1 MKTTKKVPIL
11 FLVGILATVTL
22 ISATVYT
29 NPSAEAAHGH
39 DADDLEPRFSS
50 GDTIGDI
57 QIRAVFHFS
66 EGIEVVDSFRIFNQ
80 IQGYDAISKPTF
92 ELTGG
97 VGPDKQML
105 YHVTDFSH
113 HTRHDPQQSQYQN
126 FDIDVY
132 LMNGENVYR
141 MMVYASCDV
150 TDYTIFT
157 LHDGDE
163 TFSGLTKFVIA
174 DEFTFECDGFH
185 PHCPSCEATDV
196 VKPNLKSSLDYEKEQ
211 LRLNDIYG
219 LN

>member
-1 MKTTKKVPIL
+1 MKATKKVPIF
-11 FLVGILATVTL
+11 FLVGILATMTL
-22 ISATVYT
+22 ISATVST
-29 NPSAEAAHGH
+29 NPSAEAANVP
-39 DADDLEPRFSS
+39 DVEDLEPRPSS

-57 QIRAVFHFS
+57 QIRAVFHFA

-80 IQGYDAISKPTF
+80 MQGYDAISKPTL

-97 VGPDKQML
+97 VGPDKQLL
-105 YHVTDFSH
+105 YHVTDFSY

-132 LMNGENVYR
+132 LMNGNDVYR

-150 TDYTIFT
+150 DNYTILT

-163 TFSGLTKFVIA
+163 TFSGKTKFVIA
-174 DEFTFECDGFH
+174 DQFIFECDGFL
-185 PHCPSCEATDV
+185 PHCPSCEASDTI
-196 VKPNLKSSLDYEKEQ
+196 KPRLKSSLDYEREQ
-211 LRLNDIYG
+211 LRLNEIYG